1 MRLPIAAATL
11 VLAVAPALASGGGEE
26 GGGGLS
32 LITPQPGLMIWTTL
46 TFFVVLFVLSRVA
59 WKPLLAAVAERER
72 VIEGNLER
80 ARQEHEQ
87 AQRLLEEHKALV
99 AQAHRDRAEA
109 VEGAQRDAE
118 RAKAE
123 ILEEARK
130 QREKMVE
137 QAKAEV
143 DATVQQARSDL
154 RATAVDLAIG
164 AAGKL
169 LSQNLDSSTQRK
181 LVEDYLADLERRP
194 AGSAG
199 LPT

>member
-1 MRLPIAAATL
+1 MRVPFAAAAL
-11 VLAVAPALASGGGEE
+11 LLAAAPALASGGEE
-26 GGGGLS
+26 GGGLS
-32 LITPQPGLMIWTTL
+32 LITPKPGLMIWTTL

-109 VEGAQRDAE
+109 VERAQRDAE
-118 RAKAE
+118 RAKSE
-123 ILEEARK
+123 ILDEARR

-143 DATVQQARSDL
+143 DATVQQARSEL
-154 RATAVDLAIG
+154 RATAVELAIG

-169 LSQNLDSSTQRK
+169 LSQNLDSPTQRK
-181 LVEDYLADLERRP
+181 LVEDHLADLERRE